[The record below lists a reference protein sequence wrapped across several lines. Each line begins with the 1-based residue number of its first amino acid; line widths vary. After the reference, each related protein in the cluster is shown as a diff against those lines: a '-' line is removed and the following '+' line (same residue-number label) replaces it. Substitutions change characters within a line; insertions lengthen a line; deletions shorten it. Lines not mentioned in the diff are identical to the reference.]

1 MIFHRV
7 IDRVFDF
14 LSAMGG
20 WALVVVGVALALFIA
35 WKWWQ
40 RRRFY
45 ALLRMARISVD
56 DLARLIDSGE
66 DPLVLDVRTPGARRA
81 DPRRIPGARV
91 LTFDEIP
98 EHSGELPLDR
108 DLILYCT

>member
-1 MIFHRV
+1 
-7 IDRVFDF
+7 
-14 LSAMGG
+14 
-20 WALVVVGVALALFIA
+20 
-35 WKWWQ
+35 
-40 RRRFY
+40 
-45 ALLRMARISVD
+45 LLRMARISVD

-91 LTFDEIP
+91 LTCDEIP
-98 EHSGELPLDR
+98 QHSRELPLHR